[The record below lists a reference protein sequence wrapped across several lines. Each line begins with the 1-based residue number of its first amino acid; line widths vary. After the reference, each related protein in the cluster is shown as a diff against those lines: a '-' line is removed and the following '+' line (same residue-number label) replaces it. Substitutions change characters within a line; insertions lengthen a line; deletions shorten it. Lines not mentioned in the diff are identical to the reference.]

1 MASTSGSPLEQLFVS
16 LNNKNINTL
25 INTISQKV
33 ASLIETARG
42 LRAKI
47 EQLAMRP
54 NVNNETI
61 KDVLTRVKAFKE
73 RIRGSLSKLNSAEAN
88 ELGTAMGELETALNQ
103 LQKKGSGPANTG
115 TGRNTRN
122 ASNNSRSN
130 TRTGGP
136 NVPPRPAELV
146 SQALTLL
153 KEPSALE
160 TGLTEGL
167 SPQFTTTVSSVVSR
181 VSQLSRSNPFGV
193 GRLMEL
199 ASLIR
204 LGEFRGDILSLRRIL
219 RNIPAVL
226 AMRATNLPN
235 TPNTSASL
243 AVFRRVA
250 QNTDSSQQLSLSGST
265 LNPTDREQVRNIIAS
280 ELPALRDELS
290 SFSDTEL
297 VSLFILLGL
306 FNSASELAGAS
317 VNGTRPALVNGTATR
332 AQPSLVNGTANTAQ
346 LALVN
351 GTANTAQLALV
362 NGARAAPANTA
373 QLALANGTANSAQ
386 LALTNRANQNGLVRF
401 TNVHNNASVSSVN
414 EELNNLEPS
423 SPVPSASATAPAAQA
438 LALTNKN
445 EIGSTAPDN
454 RQAVESKISSIP
466 PGTTLSTS
474 DPAKITNAI
483 TSLDAYLG
491 TTPGNITKGLKAY
504 IAEKYSR
511 NARSLVGEMGR
522 KHKSVLLYVLGLAN
536 LDLQKFSEEI
546 QKPIPNV
553 SSESMNARS
562 DTNERSKILELVMD
576 KYTPIPKVLLDAN
589 NELIRQVNEARAQRG
604 GRTRRG
610 KNRRHGKRHT
620 TRR

>member
-103 LQKKGSGPANTG
+103 LQKKGSGAANTG

-122 ASNNSRSN
+122 ASNSRSN

-317 VNGTRPALVNGTATR
+317 VNGTRPALVNGTANTATLAPANS
-332 AQPSLVNGTANTAQ
+332 AQLSLVNG
-346 LALVN
+346 
-351 GTANTAQLALV
+351 
-362 NGARAAPANTA
+362 PANTA
-373 QLALANGTANSAQ
+373 QLALANGARAAPANSAQ
-386 LALTNRANQNGLVRF
+386 LSLTNRANQNGLVRF
-401 TNVHNNASVSSVN
+401 TNVHNNNASVSSVN
-414 EELNNLEPS
+414 EELNDLEPG
-423 SPVPSASATAPAAQA
+423 SPVPSASAPATRP

-445 EIGSTAPDN
+445 KNEIGYTAADN

-491 TTPGNITKGLKAY
+491 TTPGNITEGLKAY

-522 KHKSVLLYVLGLAN
+522 KHKSVLLYVLKLAN